1 MASLKLR
8 FTAFCQVS
16 WIFMWLM
23 GKYNEYKARLLNTKY
38 NEYTTYFCNRTS
50 FNVEYKQFTRNF
62 SEITDNIKN
71 LEKRYADVKEEILQ
85 FQNQYGVTFLLKT
98 NALIYWWTVMV
109 AWKKQITEKFLQSSR
124 CETKICNKKLRKLVF
139 TGTEWSLLADI
150 TNNLVKTL
158 NSSFK

>member
-1 MASLKLR
+1 
-8 FTAFCQVS
+8 
-16 WIFMWLM
+16 MWLM

-98 NALIYWWTVMV
+98 NALIY
-109 AWKKQITEKFLQSSR
+109 
-124 CETKICNKKLRKLVF
+124 
-139 TGTEWSLLADI
+139 
-150 TNNLVKTL
+150 
-158 NSSFK
+158 